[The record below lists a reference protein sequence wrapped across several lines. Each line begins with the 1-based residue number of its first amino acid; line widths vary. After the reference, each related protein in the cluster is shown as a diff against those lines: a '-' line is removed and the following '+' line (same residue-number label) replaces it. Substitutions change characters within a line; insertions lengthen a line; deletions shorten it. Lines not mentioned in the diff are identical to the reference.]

1 MKKMLK
7 RFEILFLALVLMAL
21 AIAVPVSGVWAGQ
34 YDGDEVGDGMMAV
47 QEEMSLKSYASMPGL
62 VSMICGDGLLQYED
76 FFNLSP
82 IVIEPFVVLN
92 EFSDPHRISLLG
104 ATLADQM
111 VAVISNETLAA
122 WSGQDEAGEYE
133 QRITGLLQ
141 EMDGYLRVHITGIN
155 TRGERRSYVVNV
167 EMSEPIYR
175 ALHSYV
181 YIP

>member
-1 MKKMLK
+1 MKMMYK
-7 RFEILFLALVLMAL
+7 RFEILFLALVLLAL

-34 YDGDEVGDGMMAV
+34 YDSYEIGDEVATV
-47 QEEMSLKSYASMPGL
+47 HNEMSLKSYASMPGL
-62 VSMICGDGLLQYED
+62 VSMICGDALLQYED

-92 EFSDPHRISLLG
+92 EFSSPQRISLMG

-122 WSGQDEAGEYE
+122 WRVRDEKAEYE

-141 EMDGYLRVHITGIN
+141 EMDGYLRVHITGVN
-155 TRGERRSYVVNV
+155 TMGERRSYVVNV